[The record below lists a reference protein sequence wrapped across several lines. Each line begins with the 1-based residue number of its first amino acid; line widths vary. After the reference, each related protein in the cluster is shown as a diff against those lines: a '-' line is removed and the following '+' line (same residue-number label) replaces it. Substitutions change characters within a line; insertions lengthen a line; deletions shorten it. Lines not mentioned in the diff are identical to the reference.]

1 MRPRLQ
7 PLGRRRLIVLLAAVG
22 LAIVGAGLVLQA
34 TQSHV
39 LIPLPTPGWQ
49 AGVTECRRDAFAHV
63 PLPDSLDVVSAC
75 AKVSG
80 TVRRV
85 KVDPVKLEV
94 DILVEPDR
102 DSASYIDP
110 SIQRFMI
117 VKVLPTDQ
125 PSVKIPQVDEYAS
138 FFGAWVIDRRAS
150 ATGTRELYPA
160 WLIQTSAQAPAA
172 PARNILALKLS
183 APASVEVGSPLRLSV
198 SVRSSSASD
207 ARPLSESR
215 VYLELRPS
223 RGSVARW
230 AARLTDTFGIA
241 TFNLASLEVP
251 GTYTIWIHAS
261 KGRDYGTV
269 QAEVQI
275 KRR

>member
-1 MRPRLQ
+1 MRLRLQ
-7 PLGRRRLIVLLAAVG
+7 SLGRRQVIALLAAVV
-22 LAIVGAGLVLQA
+22 LPILGAGLLLQA
-34 TQSHV
+34 TQSHI

-49 AGVTECRRDAFAHV
+49 AGATECRRDAFAHV
-63 PLPDSLDVVSAC
+63 PRPDSLDVVSAC
-75 AKVSG
+75 ATVTG

-85 KVDPVKLEV
+85 NVDPVKLEV

-102 DSASYIDP
+102 DNANYIDP
-110 SIQRFMI
+110 GIQRFMI

-125 PSVKIPQVDEYAS
+125 PSVTIPQVDEHAS

-150 ATGTRELYPA
+150 AKGTRELYPA
-160 WLIQTSAQAPAA
+160 WLIRTSAQAPAA
-172 PARNILALKLS
+172 PARNILGLKL
-183 APASVEVGSPLRLSV
+183 EVGSPLRLSA
-198 SVRSSSASD
+198 SVRSSTAPD

-215 VYLELRPS
+215 VYLELQPS
-223 RGSVARW
+223 SGPVTRWVARI
-230 AARLTDTFGIA
+230 TDTFGIA

-251 GTYTIWIHAS
+251 GTYTVWIHAS

-269 QAEVQI
+269 QTEVQI

>member
-1 MRPRLQ
+1 MSLRLH
-7 PLGRRRLIVLLAAVG
+7 LLRRRRLIGLLAAVG
-22 LAIVGAGLVLQA
+22 LATLGAGLLLQA
-34 TQSHV
+34 TQSHI
-39 LIPLPTPGWQ
+39 LIPMPTPGWQ
-49 AGVTECRRDAFAHV
+49 AGATECRRDAFAHV
-63 PLPDSLDVVSAC
+63 PMPDSLDVVTAC
-75 AKVSG
+75 ATVSG

-102 DSASYIDP
+102 DNANYIDP
-110 SIQRFMI
+110 RVQRFII
-117 VKVLPTDQ
+117 VKVVPTDQ
-125 PSVKIPQVDEYAS
+125 PSVTIPQVDEHAS

-160 WLIQTSAQAPAA
+160 WLIRTSAQAPAA
-172 PARNILALKLS
+172 PARNILGLKLS
-183 APASVEVGSPLRLSV
+183 APASVEVGSPLRMSI
-198 SVRSSSASD
+198 SVRSSSARD
-207 ARPLSESR
+207 ARPLKSEF
-215 VYLELRPS
+215 
-223 RGSVARW
+223 GTRW
-230 AARLTDTFGIA
+230 AATLTDTFGIA

-269 QAEVQI
+269 QAVVQI